1 VSTPSIEHG
10 SFGTGLREDR
20 KRARYIINR
29 RIKHLIDVTQKMK
42 DRGEIGAPM
51 HMVGEELNSLRF
63 LLRRE
68 LELDN
73 ENKQLK
79 VDNGQLSGIIKSIR
93 EGTIK

>member
-1 VSTPSIEHG
+1 
-10 SFGTGLREDR
+10 
-20 KRARYIINR
+20 
-29 RIKHLIDVTQKMK
+29 
-42 DRGEIGAPM
+42 M